1 MATMTDKAGP
11 SASVERQRDR
21 WTAISLLLLCWV
33 LFAAFEQSP
42 FKLQG
47 AVLEAL
53 VERGR
58 LHFVHGNMSG
68 IMFENLDTKTLSFR
82 FLFNIFPH
90 EGRYYVN
97 HAPGQF
103 LLAAPWYAALVKLG
117 WRFETNE
124 RLVWRLLVWLLTAPL
139 GALGI
144 MCVFVLA
151 RGWEVPW
158 LPALL
163 TSLTLA
169 LCSPWWPASGVLY
182 HDSLAIA
189 LGLVG
194 ITLWNCRFASN
205 GIGSIISPI
214 AGGWLLAFAVV
225 TSYLVAPIVVL
236 IISFVLASRPSHRD
250 LALLGCGFLP
260 TISILPITNAISFG
274 SPFATGYSAGGFD
287 KNYPSPFDLANA
299 WEKTGFYLW
308 HDEYGLL
315 GLFPVFFFAAVG
327 LLRSSALKPTA
338 RKLLIALA
346 GAHFLVIITMEHH
359 GSVGWGMGRFF
370 LPLYPLLI
378 FGLTAFWDLPGWK
391 GNTARALM
399 FSSIVY
405 SAAFALA
412 GVWYGV
418 QGVMEPG
425 VPTLKLRLSVEHYS
439 SYRALVWVAIV
450 SGVIGEFMY
459 YYGFGS
465 HHGSIQR
472 SSSPTLRQKILH
484 ESKVGVPKS
493 ARKRRRKK

>member
-1 MATMTDKAGP
+1 MATVTDKAGV
-11 SASVERQRDR
+11 SVSVERQRDR
-21 WTAISLLLLCWV
+21 RTAISLLLLCWI

-58 LHFVHGNMSG
+58 LHFIRGNMSG
-68 IMFENLDTKTLSFR
+68 IMFENLDTNTPSFR

-90 EGRYYVN
+90 EERYYVN

-103 LLAAPWYAALVKLG
+103 LLAAPWYAASVKLG
-117 WRFETNE
+117 WRFETDE

-139 GALGI
+139 GALGV

-151 RGWEVPW
+151 RSWDVPW

-163 TSLTLA
+163 VSLTLA
-169 LCSPWWPASGVLY
+169 LCSPWWAASGVLY

-189 LGLVG
+189 LVLLGV
-194 ITLWNCRFASN
+194 TLWNGRFASS

-225 TSYLVAPIVVL
+225 TSYLMALIVGLIVL
-236 IISFVLASRPSHRD
+236 FTVASRPSRRD
-250 LALLGCGFLP
+250 LTLLGCGFLP
-260 TISILPITNAISFG
+260 TIFILPIINAISFG

-287 KNYPSPFDLANA
+287 KNYPSPFDFSNA

-308 HDEYGLL
+308 HSDYGLL
-315 GLFPVFFFAAVG
+315 GLFPVFFFAAIG
-327 LLRSSALKPTA
+327 LLRNSVLKPIV
-338 RKLLIALA
+338 RKLLVALVA
-346 GAHFLVIITMEHH
+346 AHFLLIITMEHH

-370 LPLYPLLI
+370 VPLYPLLI
-378 FGLTAFWDLPGWK
+378 FGLSAFWDLAGWK
-391 GNTARALM
+391 GHIVRALM

-405 SAAFALA
+405 SATFAVA

-425 VPTLKLRLSVEHYS
+425 VPTLKVRLSVEHYS
-439 SYRALVWVAIV
+439 LYGGLVWVAIV
-450 SGVIGEFMY
+450 GGVIGELT
-459 YYGFGS
+459 YYGLGWS
-465 HHGSIQR
+465 HGSMQR
-472 SSSPTLRQKILH
+472 SAALPSRPKTLN
-484 ESKVGVPKS
+484 ESKVGTPKS
-493 ARKRRRKK
+493 ARKRRRKN